1 MNFLALLLGLAIERL
16 LTSVFHLREFRWL
29 DPAFDRLL
37 REVRRRGPWLG
48 GAVALAGALLLTV
61 PVLLAS
67 LLLYDEFRQIPFFL
81 FAVVVLLFSLGPRDL
96 EQEADDYCAALER
109 GDEEGLRRVA
119 KELAEEDTPNDSA
132 ARHAAVER
140 AIYVQANNR
149 MFGVIFWFLLLG
161 PAGAWLFRVLDLLR
175 RRARFQQSRPDAAAA
190 DDAEA
195 PVRVLHGLLAWMP
208 ARLLATGYTLAGNFE
223 DAARGWREA
232 REPGLGFVARSEEL
246 MARVGSAASGRAPD
260 TTEDPAEAYERLRGA
275 MALVMRTLWLIWCPV
290 IALLTL
296 YDWLV

>member
-48 GAVALAGALLLTV
+48 GAVVVAGALLISA
-61 PVLLAS
+61 PVVLAS
-67 LLLYDEFRQIPFFL
+67 LLLHDEFRQIPFFL

-96 EQEADDYCAALER
+96 EQEVDDYCAALER
-109 GDEEGLRRVA
+109 DDGEALRRVA

-175 RRARFQQSRPDAAAA
+175 RRARFQQSRPEDAAGGES
-190 DDAEA
+190 EA
-195 PVRVLHGLLAWMP
+195 PVRVLHGLLAWIP
-208 ARLLATGYTLAGNFE
+208 ARLLAIGYTLAGNFE
-223 DAARGWREA
+223 VAARGWRAA
-232 REPGLGFVARSEEL
+232 REPGLGLVARSEEL
-246 MARVGSAASGRAPD
+246 MAQVGMGAAGREPE
-260 TTEDPAEAYERLRGA
+260 TTDDPAVAYERLRGA
-275 MALVMRTLWLIWCPV
+275 MALVMRTLWLIWCPI

>member
-29 DPAFDRLL
+29 DPVFDRVLGEA
-37 REVRRRGPWLG
+37 RQRGHWLG
-48 GAVALAGALLLTV
+48 GAVVVAGALVLTA
-61 PVLLAS
+61 PVLVVS

-96 EQEADDYCAALER
+96 EQEVDDYCAALER
-109 GDEEGLRRVA
+109 DDEESLRRVS

-149 MFGVIFWFLLLG
+149 MFGVIFWFLVLG

-175 RRARFQQSRPDAAAA
+175 RRARYQQSRPEAVGDE
-190 DDAEA
+190 AET
-195 PVRVLHGLLAWMP
+195 PVRALHGLLAWIP
-208 ARLLATGYTLAGNFE
+208 GRLLATGYTLAGNFE
-223 DAARGWREA
+223 DAARGWRAA
-232 REPGLGFVARSEEL
+232 REPGLGFIAR
-246 MARVGSAASGRAPD
+246 
-260 TTEDPAEAYERLRGA
+260 TEDLLAQVGIGAAGREPGPTGDSAEAYERLRGA
-275 MALVMRTLWLIWCPV
+275 MALVMRTLWLIWCPI